1 MHSKE
6 REDFEAGL
14 AGFLATLHTGSTHT
28 QQAYERDIR
37 RFIQFL
43 VERQV
48 PELRSVDIHCVRE
61 YVAAR
66 HRQGASGASLSRALS
81 ALRKWFTYLGAR
93 NLVDANPALN
103 VRAPKGE
110 RRLPRALD
118 VDQMASM
125 LEQPAEDFLALRD
138 RTMWE
143 ILYSSG
149 LRVSELVGLNL
160 SDVNLA
166 VGELR
171 VLGKGRKERVTP
183 LGSKAADWLVRWL
196 SFGCSVVGVV
206 IVEFP
211 DPLLT
216 TSRLTFTTPSL
227 IISSDF
233 AAA

>member
-81 ALRKWFTYLGAR
+81 ALR
-93 NLVDANPALN
+93 
-103 VRAPKGE
+103 
-110 RRLPRALD
+110 
-118 VDQMASM
+118 
-125 LEQPAEDFLALRD
+125 
-138 RTMWE
+138 
-143 ILYSSG
+143 SG
-149 LRVSELVGLNL
+149 LPISAREIWLTPTRHSTFGRRKANVDCHALWTLTRWPACWNNLLKIFWRYGIEQCGRSFTRRV
-160 SDVNLA
+160 
-166 VGELR
+166 
-171 VLGKGRKERVTP
+171 
-183 LGSKAADWLVRWL
+183 
-196 SFGCSVVGVV
+196 
-206 IVEFP
+206 
-211 DPLLT
+211 
-216 TSRLTFTTPSL
+216 
-227 IISSDF
+227 
-233 AAA
+233 